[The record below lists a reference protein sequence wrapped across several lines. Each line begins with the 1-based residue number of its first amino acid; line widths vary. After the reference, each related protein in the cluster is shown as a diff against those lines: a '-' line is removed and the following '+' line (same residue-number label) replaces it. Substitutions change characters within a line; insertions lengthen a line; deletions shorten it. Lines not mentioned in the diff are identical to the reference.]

1 MDKWFPRLAL
11 GEAFH
16 MTESDGGRREP
27 AFFLVSDFINVILS
41 CATVGQGEEGEGVAG
56 VVSSPSL

>member
-1 MDKWFPRLAL
+1 
-11 GEAFH
+11 

-41 CATVGQGEEGEGVAG
+41 CATVGQGEEGEEVAG